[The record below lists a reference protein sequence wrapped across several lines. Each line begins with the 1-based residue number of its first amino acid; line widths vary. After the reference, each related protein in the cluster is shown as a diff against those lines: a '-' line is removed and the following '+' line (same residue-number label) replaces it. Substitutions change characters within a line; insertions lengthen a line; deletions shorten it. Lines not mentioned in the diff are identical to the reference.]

1 MNLLMDSSLQTRAKA
16 VLTTVVFTY
25 IATPIYVVGIVVIV
39 VPLALLIALLTALN
53 CAWWHSRGRR
63 FHAGRVL
70 ATRWIVLPSA
80 VRGRTIAVR
89 KDMRVAVSGRW
100 WWSIQCSTYLESWS
114 WSFDMLERCH
124 LIPDPPLLHRTGRI
138 AHAHTD
144 FTSLPPAAALSIV
157 QGCRSCHGLPLEK
170 DDVFDALLAESSAA
184 AHLAAARI
192 QRAWRGAIA
201 DPKRAVCRARVM
213 REFVELAHLSG
224 ADLV

>member
-1 MNLLMDSSLQTRAKA
+1 MLQTRAKA
-16 VLTTVVFTY
+16 VLTWVLLV
-25 IATPIYVVGIVVIV
+25 IALPFSTLGIVVIIV
-39 VPLALLIALLTALN
+39 IAVPLALLIALLMAID
-53 CAWWHSRGRR
+53 CAWWHSRGGR

-89 KDMRVAVSGRW
+89 KDMRVAISGW
-100 WWSIQCSTYLESWS
+100 WWAINCGAYLNLWSI
-114 WSFDMLERCH
+114 DVH
-124 LIPDPPLLHRTGRI
+124 LIPDPPLLLRTGRSAR
-138 AHAHTD
+138 AHSD
-144 FTSLPPAAALSIV
+144 FTSLSPAAALSIVKGCRSIV

-170 DDVFDALLAESSAA
+170 FEALLAESSAA

-213 REFVELAHLSG
+213 HEFAELTRLSG
-224 ADLV
+224 DDLV